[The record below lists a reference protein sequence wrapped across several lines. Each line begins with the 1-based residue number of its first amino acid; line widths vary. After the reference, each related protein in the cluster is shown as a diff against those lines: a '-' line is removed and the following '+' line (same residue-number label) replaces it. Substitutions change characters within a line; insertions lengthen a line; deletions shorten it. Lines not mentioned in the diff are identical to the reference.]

1 MFKRQFLVRKGKEI
15 RATDVG
21 RQLITTLP
29 KQMVIPYMTAH
40 WESQLE
46 AISQREMKYS
56 DFMNPLTDR
65 LNQLL
70 NDVQQVSF
78 IGLNGKGRVTVKYN
92 KKQKVYKK

>member
-56 DFMNPLTDR
+56 DFINPLMDR

-70 NDVQQVSF
+70 NDV
-78 IGLNGKGRVTVKYN
+78 
-92 KKQKVYKK
+92 